1 MRENGKP
8 TIRMLIVDD
17 DPDIRVALQDFFEL
31 QGLRVTLAADGV
43 EALQRITQQ
52 PGFDIVLL
60 DVMLP
65 KKSGFEV
72 LREARERGVTAPV
85 VVLTARN
92 EQDMVLKGFQ
102 LGAIEYITKPFDADE
117 LAARIRAILS
127 RTMPPSEAPMDVYQ
141 LGHVKVN
148 LSTYEV
154 KRDGERLSV
163 SAPEF
168 GILQYL
174 LHHRGETITVDDLQR
189 ELEEFETAIQPE
201 TIERHVA
208 ALREKIEPDPGSPTY
223 IETVNGI
230 GYRFN
235 V

>member
-43 EALQRITQQ
+43 EALERITRQ

-92 EQDMVLKGFQ
+92 EQEMVLKGFK

-117 LAARIRAILS
+117 LAARVRVILS

-148 LSTYEV
+148 LSTHEV
-154 KRDGERLSV
+154 KRNGERIPF
-163 SAPEF
+163 SAYEF

-174 LHHRGETITVDDLQR
+174 LRRRGETVSADELRYALQ
-189 ELEEFETAIQPE
+189 EFDTSTQAQ

-208 ALREKIEPDPGSPTY
+208 ALRDKIEPDPSLPTY
-223 IETVNGI
+223 IETVNGS

-235 V
+235 A

>member
-43 EALQRITQQ
+43 EALERITQK

-92 EQDMVLKGFQ
+92 EQEMVLKGFK
-102 LGAIEYITKPFDADE
+102 LGAVEYITKPFDADE
-117 LAARIRAILS
+117 LAARVRVILS

-141 LGHVKVN
+141 LGYVKVN
-148 LSTYEV
+148 LSTHEV
-154 KRDGERLSV
+154 KRNGERIPF
-163 SAPEF
+163 SAHEF

-174 LHHRGETITVDDLQR
+174 LQRRGETVSPEELRTALQ
-189 ELEEFETAIQPE
+189 EFDASEQALP
-201 TIERHVA
+201 IEHHVA
-208 ALREKIEPDPGSPTY
+208 ALREKIEPDPAFPMY
-223 IETVNGI
+223 IETVNDS

-235 V
+235 A